1 MFHSM
6 NIPISEPVLREIL
19 KLQAIEDGRCGNYTN
34 LDDSVDKL
42 RYRVS
47 DLVMG
52 SVLRE
57 IRKLQSNPLLPNK

>member
-1 MFHSM
+1 M

-19 KLQAIEDGRCGNYTN
+19 KLQSIEDGRCGNYTN
-34 LDDSVDKL
+34 LDADVDRL

>member
-19 KLQAIEDGRCGNYTN
+19 KLQAIEEGRCGNYTN

-57 IRKLQSNPLLPNK
+57 IRKLQSNPRIQ